1 MKNDWTA
8 LQKELIGLIDEL
20 GPAFADRAA
29 EFDTAARFPTANYQ
43 DLRDAG
49 LLKLCIPVASGGIG
63 ADYETYCLVGAQ
75 IGRYCGATAL
85 TFNMHTC
92 SMLWSAVFCDDQKM
106 PLTETQRS
114 EFEQLRELH
123 FGRVVE
129 QGALYAQPFSE
140 GGENWTSRPIGTV
153 ATPISGGWRLN
164 GRKKFA
170 SLAGAADYYSIMCTE
185 AVDGRVLSNDDVM
198 CLAVSS
204 DAPGLKFDGDWD
216 TLGMRAT
223 SSLDLVLEDVFVGKE
238 NALMPPGVLGICL
251 ANYPHMFMLLAPTY
265 MGISEGAHDFTVRY
279 LRGEI
284 EGLPPVKRRMFGTK
298 RMGVARMQLLL
309 EQSRSMFWRAIAE
322 AGSFPTREQVL
333 HCYATQYTVMENANE
348 ICALAIRTCGGQTI
362 DRKLPLERLYRDSR
376 CGALMLPYT
385 SEICFDYLGILG
397 LYTPDEFDLI
407 EQEEAGQA
415 RSSLW
420 RPGTPA

>member
-8 LQKELIGLIDEL
+8 LQKELIGLVDEL
-20 GPAFADRAA
+20 GPAFANRAA
-29 EFDTAARFPTANYQ
+29 GFDTAALFPTENYH

-49 LLKLCIPVASGGIG
+49 LLKLCIPVAAGGTG
-63 ADYETYCLVGAQ
+63 ADYQTYCLVAAQ

-92 SMLWSAVFCDDQKM
+92 SMLWPAVFCNDLKM
-106 PLTETQRS
+106 PLTEAQRK
-114 EFEQLRELH
+114 EFKQLLAFH
-123 FGRVVE
+123 FERVVDH
-129 QGALYAQPFSE
+129 GALYAMPFSE
-140 GGENWTSRPIGTV
+140 GGENWTSRPYCP
-153 ATPISGGWRLN
+153 ATPVAGGWRLN

-185 AVDGRVLSNDDVM
+185 AADGRALSNDDVM
-198 CLAVSS
+198 ILAVSS
-204 DAPGLKFDGDWD
+204 DSPGLRIDGDWD

-223 SSLDLVLEDVFVGKE
+223 SSLDLVLEDVFVSHE
-238 NALMPPGVLGICL
+238 NALMPPGVLRICL

-265 MGISEGAHDFTVRY
+265 MGISEGAYDFTVNY

-322 AGSFPTREQVL
+322 AGSFPTREEVL

-348 ICALAIRTCGGQTI
+348 ICGLAIRTCGGQTI

-407 EQEEAGQA
+407 EQEEAGLA
-415 RSSLW
+415 RNSLW

>member
-8 LQKELIGLIDEL
+8 LQKELIGLVDEL

-29 EFDTAARFPTANYQ
+29 GFDTAALFPTENYH

-49 LLKLCIPVASGGIG
+49 LLKLCIPVAAGGTG
-63 ADYETYCLVGAQ
+63 ADYQTYCLVAAQ

-92 SMLWSAVFCDDQKM
+92 SMLWPAVFCDDHKM
-106 PLTETQRS
+106 PLTGAQRK
-114 EFEQLRELH
+114 EFEQLLAFH
-123 FGRVVE
+123 FERVVDH
-129 QGALYAQPFSE
+129 GALYAMPFSE
-140 GGENWTSRPIGTV
+140 GGENWTSRPYCP
-153 ATPISGGWRLN
+153 ATPVAGGWRLN

-185 AVDGRVLSNDDVM
+185 AADGRALSNDDVM
-198 CLAVSS
+198 ILVVSS
-204 DAPGLKFDGDWD
+204 DSPGLRIDGDWD

-223 SSLDLVLEDVFVGKE
+223 SSLDLVLEDVFVSHE
-238 NALMPPGVLGICL
+238 NALMPPGVLRNCL

-265 MGISEGAHDFTVRY
+265 MGISEGAYDFTVNY

-284 EGLPPVKRRMFGTK
+284 EGLPSVKRRMFGTK

-322 AGSFPTREQVL
+322 AGSFPTREEVL

-348 ICALAIRTCGGQTI
+348 ICGLAIRTCGGQTI

-407 EQEEAGQA
+407 EQEEAGLA
-415 RSSLW
+415 RNSLW

>member
-8 LQKELIGLIDEL
+8 LQKELIGLVDEL

-29 EFDTAARFPTANYQ
+29 GFDTAALFPTENYH

-49 LLKLCIPVASGGIG
+49 LLKLCIPVAAGGTG
-63 ADYETYCLVGAQ
+63 ADYQTYCLVAAQ

-92 SMLWSAVFCDDQKM
+92 SMLWPAVFCDDQKM
-106 PLTETQRS
+106 PLTEAQRK
-114 EFEQLRELH
+114 EFEQLLAFH
-123 FGRVVE
+123 FERVVDH
-129 QGALYAQPFSE
+129 GALYAMPFSE
-140 GGENWTSRPIGTV
+140 GGENWTSRPYCP
-153 ATPISGGWRLN
+153 ATPVAGGWRLN

-185 AVDGRVLSNDDVM
+185 AADGRALSNDDVM
-198 CLAVSS
+198 ILTVSS
-204 DAPGLKFDGDWD
+204 DSPGLRIDGDWD

-223 SSLDLVLEDVFVGKE
+223 SSLDLVLEDVFVSHE
-238 NALMPPGVLGICL
+238 NALMPPGVLRICL
-251 ANYPHMFMLLAPTY
+251 SNYPHMFMLLAPTY
-265 MGISEGAHDFTVRY
+265 MGISEGAYDFTVNY

-298 RMGVARMQLLL
+298 RMGIARMLLLL

-322 AGSFPTREQVL
+322 AGSFPTREEVL

-348 ICALAIRTCGGQTI
+348 ICGLAIRTCGGQTI

-407 EQEEAGQA
+407 EQEEAGLA
-415 RSSLW
+415 RNSLW

>member
-1 MKNDWTA
+1 MKNNWTA
-8 LQKELIGLIDEL
+8 LQKELIGLVDEL

-29 EFDTAARFPTANYQ
+29 GFDTAALFPTENYH

-49 LLKLCIPVASGGIG
+49 LLKLCIPVADGGTG
-63 ADYETYCLVGAQ
+63 ADYQTYCLVAAQ

-92 SMLWSAVFCDDQKM
+92 SMLWPAVFCDDHKM
-106 PLTETQRS
+106 PLTGAQRK
-114 EFEQLRELH
+114 EFEQLLAFH
-123 FGRVVE
+123 FERVVDH
-129 QGALYAQPFSE
+129 GALYAMPFSE
-140 GGENWTSRPIGTV
+140 GGENWTSRPYCP
-153 ATPISGGWRLN
+153 ATPVAGGWRLN

-185 AVDGRVLSNDDVM
+185 AADGRALSNDDVM
-198 CLAVSS
+198 ILVVSS
-204 DAPGLKFDGDWD
+204 DSPGLRIDGDWD

-223 SSLDLVLEDVFVGKE
+223 SSLDLVLEDVFVSHE
-238 NALMPPGVLGICL
+238 NALMPPGVLRNCL

-265 MGISEGAHDFTVRY
+265 MGISEGAYDFTVNY

-284 EGLPPVKRRMFGTK
+284 EGLPSVKRRMFGTK

-322 AGSFPTREQVL
+322 AGSFPTREEVL

-348 ICALAIRTCGGQTI
+348 ICGLAIRTCGGQTI

-407 EQEEAGQA
+407 EQEEAGLA
-415 RSSLW
+415 RNSLW